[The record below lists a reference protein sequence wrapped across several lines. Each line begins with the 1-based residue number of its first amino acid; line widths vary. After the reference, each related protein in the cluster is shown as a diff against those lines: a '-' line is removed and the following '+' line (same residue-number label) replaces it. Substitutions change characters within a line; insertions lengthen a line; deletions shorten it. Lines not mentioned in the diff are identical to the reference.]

1 MSGVTIRSRFTPR
14 ALIPPSRLREA
25 LPKGPYLNGLRF
37 AGGNRI
43 GYATRTHDPHGMDG
57 HEAF

>member
-1 MSGVTIRSRFTPR
+1 MSGRSRFTPR
-14 ALIPPSRLREA
+14 ALIPLSRLREA
-25 LPKGPYLNGLRF
+25 LHKGPYLNVRL

-43 GYATRTHDPHGMDG
+43 AHATRTHDPHGMDG